1 MSEPRIHAVSCT
13 SPGGLH
19 RMAYYEW
26 GDADNPDVVV
36 CVHGLTRSGRDF
48 DRLAQALASRFRV
61 VCPDVVGRGLSD
73 WLPMPMLYVVPQY
86 VADMVTLIARLRPA
100 TLRWV
105 GTSMG
110 GLIGLG
116 LAGAIAQSR
125 SLSDRRPPVQG
136 RQSLPETG
144 MRLHR
149 MVINDVGPRIEPVS
163 LLRIGQYLAE
173 PVAFDSFEQAV
184 DYVKTVS
191 TSFGQLSD
199 ELWREFTRHVYV
211 KVDGKWIKH
220 YDPTI
225 AIPFATVS
233 PEVTQQGEQA
243 LWQAWDAMDCPVL
256 VLRGQ
261 ESDLL
266 SSNTLAEMLR
276 RQPLSRARSFSG
288 VGHAPSLMVPDQI
301 GAVTEFLNED

>member
-1 MSEPRIHAVSCT
+1 MIEPRIQAVSCT

-48 DRLAQALASRFRV
+48 DRLARELAGRYRV

-73 WLPMPMLYVVPQY
+73 WLSLPMLYAVPQY
-86 VADMVTLIARLRPA
+86 VADMVTLIARLHPA
-100 TLRWV
+100 SLRWV

-116 LAGAIAQSR
+116 LAGAMAQSR
-125 SLSDRRPPVQG
+125 LRAERQPPAQQH
-136 RQSLPETG
+136 QSLPPTG
-144 MRLHR
+144 MHIHR
-149 MVINDVGPRIEPVS
+149 MVVNDVGPRIEPLS

-173 PVAFDSFEQAV
+173 PVAFDSFDQAV
-184 DYVKTVS
+184 AYVKSVS
-191 TSFGQLSD
+191 SSFGQLSE
-199 ELWREFTRHVYV
+199 ELWQEFTRHVYV
-211 KVDGKWIKH
+211 NINGKWVKH
-220 YDPTI
+220 YDPAI
-225 AIPFATVS
+225 SIPFAS
-233 PEVTQQGEQA
+233 MSAEASKQGEQI
-243 LWQAWDAMDCPVL
+243 LWQAWDALECPVM

-266 SSNTLAEMLR
+266 SQATLDEMLR
-276 RQPLSRARSFSG
+276 RQPLARSTSFAG
-288 VGHAPSLMVPDQI
+288 VGHAPSLMVADQI
-301 GAVTEFLNED
+301 GVVTEFLNEA